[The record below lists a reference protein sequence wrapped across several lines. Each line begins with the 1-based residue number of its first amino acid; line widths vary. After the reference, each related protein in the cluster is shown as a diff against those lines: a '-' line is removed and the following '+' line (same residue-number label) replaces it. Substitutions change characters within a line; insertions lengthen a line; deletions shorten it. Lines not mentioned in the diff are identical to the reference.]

1 MIFTSQAACFCITA
15 ISSRYSPSHFAYALT
30 IISFLRNGRL
40 HSAIVLSV
48 DGVHSESDTYERIGE
63 GQEGE
68 CNSVFDRSGNNAVDK
83 CGRNVGACAVV
94 DYDVVAIVLDGTNA
108 VFYRLSSRRSALRE
122 CNAIVFDMSDFK
134 SVQQFV
140 AVRGVYRNDNFRH
153 LLECQKRFD

>member
-1 MIFTSQAACFCITA
+1 M
-15 ISSRYSPSHFAYALT
+15 
-30 IISFLRNGRL
+30 
-40 HSAIVLSV
+40 
-48 DGVHSESDTYERIGE
+48 
-63 GQEGE
+63 
-68 CNSVFDRSGNNAVDK
+68 
-83 CGRNVGACAVV
+83 